1 MRRCW
6 CWVEGGGRQL
16 GMSRTSPSRFPTSR
30 MTQGRPGADNG
41 SKSCKATLK
50 TSACATPLAMRAA
63 CIVHGRCSL
72 GGRWVRAMV
81 APSSASHS
89 CTQTLRHLVLHADY
103 LVDITRV
110 CAIGW
115 LSNYRRLYM
124 GRRSCWAPLTQH
136 HLLRICSIG
145 PFLPATKM

>member
-1 MRRCW
+1 
-6 CWVEGGGRQL
+6 L
-16 GMSRTSPSRFPTSR
+16 GVSRTSSSRFPTSQ

-50 TSACATPLAMRAA
+50 TSACATPPTMRAA

-72 GGRWVRAMV
+72 VGRWIRDMV

-89 CTQTLRHLVLHADY
+89 CTQPLRHVVLHADH
-103 LVDITRV
+103 LVDITGV

-115 LSNYRRLYM
+115 LGNYRRLYM
-124 GRRSCWAPLTQH
+124 DRRSYWAPLTQH
-136 HLLRICSIG
+136 YLLRICSIG
-145 PFLPATKM
+145 PFLPATKIS